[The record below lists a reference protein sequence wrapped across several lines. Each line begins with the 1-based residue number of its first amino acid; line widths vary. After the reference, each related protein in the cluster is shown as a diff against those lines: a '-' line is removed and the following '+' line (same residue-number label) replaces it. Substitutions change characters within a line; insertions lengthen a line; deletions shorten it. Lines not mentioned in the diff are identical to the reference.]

1 MTQSTRELGR
11 TPLYDLHIE
20 LGAKMVP
27 FGGYHMPVQYAGGI
41 LAEHRQAREKAALFD
56 VSHMGQAELH
66 GSDHGPDP
74 AAVFERLVPG
84 DIGGLALGRM
94 RYTQLTND
102 DGGIIDDLMVTR
114 RPGHLFLVVN
124 AGRTDIDYGHILGGI
139 GGDAELTPLDGRALL
154 ALQGPRSPDVL
165 GRFAAAAAP
174 MKFMSLSD
182 AELGGVKCLI
192 SRSGYTG
199 EDGFEISA
207 PAEAAADVA
216 RLLLAEEEVEAA
228 GLGARDSLRLEAG
241 LCLYGHDIDAATSPV
256 EAGLS
261 WSIGKRRREDGG
273 FPGAAVI
280 LGQLRDGPPRK
291 RVGLRLAGRAPARE
305 GAEIVDDGDRV
316 IGAVTSGGFGPSV
329 NGAIAMGY
337 VGAEF
342 AAPGRQLGLIVRGKR
357 LEAEVVKMPF
367 VAHRYFK
374 A

>member
-1 MTQSTRELGR
+1 MMQATRKLGR

-66 GSDHGPDP
+66 GSDHGSDL

-139 GGDAELTPLDGRALL
+139 GGAAELTPLDGRALL
-154 ALQGPRSPDVL
+154 ALQGPRSADVL
-165 GRFAAAAAP
+165 GRFAAAAAT

-182 AELGGVKCLI
+182 AELGGVKCNI

-207 PAEAAADVA
+207 PAEAAADIA
-216 RLLLAEEEVEAA
+216 RMLLAEEEVEAA

-316 IGAVTSGGFGPSV
+316 IGAVTSGGFGPTV

-342 AAPGRQLGLIVRGKR
+342 AGPGRQLGLIVRGKR

-367 VAHRYFK
+367 VAHRYFR